1 DITKCSQLQTLVL
14 NEIDSQSLENL
25 LIGLTSLN
33 NLSSLS
39 IHVGRDS
46 NKITI
51 YNLIFH
57 LSILKHCKIS
67 FEENVPLEYLPMS
80 KSPSS
85 SIEHLII
92 NDNYNLNEV
101 EAILSYVPHIRRLS
115 IEYQH
120 RPYPQAALIFLT
132 VLNNL
137 THVCVTGDRLTNVG
151 IEQFIKK
158 YFRQIKVL
166 HISANRS
173 LSCSGTWLK
182 PILSYLPHVHV
193 FDFADANMRLCG
205 RAVKV
210 YRSIYDPHY
219 LSFSDVRQW
228 FFTHEPMSDE
238 SLHKLFCSI
247 QPHKA
252 NYFVLTRESN
262 FNTYTCHVEAA
273 LDSVHHV
280 IIPDEY
286 TSINCLKY
294 FPKATEVTVCNYS
307 SIDSNW
313 FANNKIQCSIPLAQ
327 LTNLTINT
335 YSIHLHVIVDML
347 QFTPNIHTLILT
359 LMKTWPR
366 EFSSLQES
374 ETFQLVSNQ
383 NKIKNLTIKTYYK
396 LHMIKILINLCR
408 ELEYISFGTS
418 VQSLEP
424 TIRYLLSKRN
434 ESTCHLSS
442 LYIFGVNAMW
452 IEKLQTLIE
461 STELLDDYLIK
472 VVNDKFYLKL

>member
-1 DITKCSQLQTLVL
+1 MQLEDLANELIYEIFDYLDTCHVYEGFFNLNTRFQNILIDSTFPIHINISLISKSKFHRYYIDFIQPDITKCSQLQTLVL

-137 THVCVTGDRLTNVG
+137 THVCVTGDSLTNVG
-151 IEQFIKK
+151 IEQFIKN

-166 HISANRS
+166 HISANQS
-173 LSCSGTWLK
+173 LSYSGTWLK

-193 FDFADANMRLCG
+193 FDFAD
-205 RAVKV
+205 
-210 YRSIYDPHY
+210 
-219 LSFSDVRQW
+219 
-228 FFTHEPMSDE
+228 
-238 SLHKLFCSI
+238 
-247 QPHKA
+247 
-252 NYFVLTRESN
+252 
-262 FNTYTCHVEAA
+262 
-273 LDSVHHV
+273 
-280 IIPDEY
+280 
-286 TSINCLKY
+286 
-294 FPKATEVTVCNYS
+294 
-307 SIDSNW
+307 
-313 FANNKIQCSIPLAQ
+313 
-327 LTNLTINT
+327 
-335 YSIHLHVIVDML
+335 
-347 QFTPNIHTLILT
+347 
-359 LMKTWPR
+359 
-366 EFSSLQES
+366 
-374 ETFQLVSNQ
+374 
-383 NKIKNLTIKTYYK
+383 
-396 LHMIKILINLCR
+396 R
-408 ELEYISFGTS
+408 ELQSGPGPGPGPGPGGTG
-418 VQSLEP
+418 
-424 TIRYLLSKRN
+424 TGTGTKI
-434 ESTCHLSS
+434 
-442 LYIFGVNAMW
+442 
-452 IEKLQTLIE
+452 
-461 STELLDDYLIK
+461 
-472 VVNDKFYLKL
+472 